1 MKKKKVLWKLG
12 PNERKEYLNLAGSF
26 LNIVQV
32 KKKQTLISWNVF
44 LNSLFFIQMFYLSLL
59 SQFDGEVQLN
69 RRVSSDD

>member
-32 KKKQTLISWNVF
+32 KKKTSPNILKCFSKFSFFHSDV
-44 LNSLFFIQMFYLSLL
+44 LFILVIPVRWRSPIK
-59 SQFDGEVQLN
+59 
-69 RRVSSDD
+69 